1 MTLGPSRMAHRFTEL
16 MVWSVQNQYLN
27 YKFCQNIEIYMPG
40 RARILLYMLL
50 NHCWST
56 INIKQQARSSAM
68 LLSATY
74 FACII
79 RINDKFTSVCSE
91 TVRMS
96 KINCLV

>member
-1 MTLGPSRMAHRFTEL
+1 MTLGPSSMVHRFTEL
-16 MVWSVQNQYLN
+16 MGWSVRIQYLN
-27 YKFCQNIEIYMPG
+27 YKFRQNTEVYKPG

-68 LLSATY
+68 WLSATY

-91 TVRMS
+91 KVRMN